1 MEKCKKVLFRPIITN
16 KIITRFAITGTIAAF
31 SLLSSA
37 CATFVVGVGSH
48 RGVSVSTSVDAR
60 NLKTRSS
67 AATRQNNR
75 IKARI
80 RRIVSSYRFD
90 SRLVTIKV
98 SRGLVVLRGSVPSRS
113 IEQDIVRRTVVIPG
127 VHTVRSKLRIRHSYN
142 R

>member
-1 MEKCKKVLFRPIITN
+1 MAMQNKKISKNINTA
-16 KIITRFAITGTIAAF
+16 KIITRLTITSTIAAF
-31 SLLSSA
+31 ALLSSA

-60 NLKTRSS
+60 NLKTRST
-67 AATRQNNR
+67 AATRQNRR

-90 SRLVTIKV
+90 SRSVTIKV
-98 SRGLVVLRGSVPSRS
+98 NRGLVVLRGSVPSRS
-113 IEQDIVRRTVVIPG
+113 IEQDIVRRIVVIPG

>member
-1 MEKCKKVLFRPIITN
+1 MAMQNKVLTR
-16 KIITRFAITGTIAAF
+16 KIITRLITTGIIAAF
-31 SLLSSA
+31 TLLSSA

-60 NLKTRSS
+60 NLKTRST
-67 AATRQNNR
+67 AATRQNRR

-90 SRLVTIKV
+90 SRSVTIKV
-98 SRGLVVLRGSVPSRS
+98 NRGLVVLRGSVPSRS
-113 IEQDIVRRTVVIPG
+113 IEQDIVRRIVVIPG